1 MLNYTSFKEQKLS
14 GRYVT
19 NQHITPLHDK
29 HQELFQIDIIGSS
42 VDKLPIVSYTIGNG
56 SKKILAWSQMHGNES
71 TTTKALFDFFNWIHL
86 NTELGAQLLEECTF
100 CIIPILNPDGA
111 LRYTRLNANSVDLN
125 RDAKSLSQPESKVL
139 RKLYE
144 DFKPNYCFNLHGQ
157 RTVFSAG
164 YSSNS
169 SVLSFLSPA
178 EDEQR
183 AVTDTRKI
191 GMEIIAHIATKLKDE
206 LPDQISRYNDAF
218 NINCVGD
225 MFQSLQTPTILFE
238 AGHYTND
245 YEREHT
251 RKLIFKAL
259 LSAFE
264 CIANNELSGAH
275 YSPYF
280 SLPENEQL
288 FYDVIIRNVQDK
300 NGEYLDV
307 AIQYEEHLKGDNIDF
322 APQIINSGDLT
333 EYFGHKEING
343 EGGVI
348 LINDSGK
355 IDNFLKKID
364 KISIDGEDFVKKI
377 SV

>member
-1 MLNYTSFKEQKLS
+1 MLNYNSFKEQKLS

-19 NQHITPLHDK
+19 NQHITPLHFK
-29 HQELFQIDIIGSS
+29 HQELFKIETIGSS
-42 VDKLPIVSYTIGNG
+42 VDKQPIVSYTIGNG
-56 SKKILAWSQMHGNES
+56 SKKVLAWSQMHGNES
-71 TTTKALFDFFNWIHL
+71 TTTKALFDFFNWMHL
-86 NTELGAQLLEECTF
+86 STALGAKLLKECTF

-111 LRYTRLNANSVDLN
+111 TRYTRLNANSVDLN
-125 RDAKSLSQPESKVL
+125 RDAKKLSQPESKLL
-139 RKLYE
+139 RKVYD
-144 DFKPNYCFNLHGQ
+144 DFKPDYCFNLHGQ
-157 RTVFSAG
+157 RTIFSAG

-183 AVTDTRKI
+183 AVTATRKV
-191 GMEIIAHIATKLKDE
+191 GMEIIAHIAHTLKDE

-238 AGHYTND
+238 AGHFEGD
-245 YEREHT
+245 YMREHT

-259 LSAFE
+259 INAFE
-264 CIANNELSGAH
+264 CIAVNELSGEH

-280 SLPENEQL
+280 SLPENEKL
-288 FYDVIIRNVQDK
+288 FYDVIVRDVQNE
-300 NGEYLDV
+300 NGENIDV
-307 AIQYEEHLKGDNIDF
+307 AIQYEEVLLDSHIDF
-322 APQIINSGDLT
+322 VPKIINSGDLT

-355 IDNFLKKID
+355 IDNSLKKID
-364 KISIDGEDFVKKI
+364 KISIDSEDFVKKI